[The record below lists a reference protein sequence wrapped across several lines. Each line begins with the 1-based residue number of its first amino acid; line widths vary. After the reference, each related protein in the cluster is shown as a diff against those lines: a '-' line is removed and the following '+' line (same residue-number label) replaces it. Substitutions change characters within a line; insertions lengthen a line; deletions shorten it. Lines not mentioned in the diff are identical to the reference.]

1 MDGCESW
8 TRKKAKR
15 QRIDAFELWC
25 WRRLLKSPLDFKEI
39 KSVNPKGNQPWIF
52 FGRTD
57 AEAEASILW
66 SPDAKSRFTG
76 KNPDAGK
83 DWGQEEKEATED
95 EMVGWAYGHTTLTR
109 PISSDL
115 GSIWMGD
122 GWMVSPTQW
131 TWVWT
136 NSGRWWRTGKPGVL
150 QFSGRKESDMT
161 AAKQQHQCISWAS
174 QVVLVVKNPPVNAGD
189 TGDASSI
196 PGLGR
201 SLLWLSWW
209 RIRLQCKRPGFD
221 SWVGKI
227 P

>member
-1 MDGCESW
+1 MPTKIHLVKAMVFPVVMDGGESW

-150 QFSGRKESDMT
+150 QSMELQRVRHDLANEQQQTFSK
-161 AAKQQHQCISWAS
+161 C
-174 QVVLVVKNPPVNAGD
+174 LLCAGYSAENQD
-189 TGDASSI
+189 DGKDKI
-196 PGLGR
+196 
-201 SLLWLSWW
+201 LSVFSE
-209 RIRLQCKRPGFD
+209 C
-221 SWVGKI
+221 
-227 P
+227 